1 MESSQ
6 TLMSAD
12 IRFLDTQLAL
22 IHIPLRLYNNFL
34 QAILQLVLPNATC
47 EDSDDDSN
55 GAVQPP
61 DGWDDEQIFINVS
74 VTPVECSIVC
84 SRKLVNE
91 LFVPILESLDS
102 FSRSEIHISREDFV
116 VMQLDGEGLD
126 ADRKVLELTGP
137 LALAGISIFFIT
149 TYYSDYILVPLR
161 YRNRVTQA
169 LEEQG
174 LTFVDSTSSY
184 MNLDHHSRKS
194 SVPAFEVQPPGTPPP
209 ATVSELQTRTFATLK
224 RRNIVPTA
232 DENVRLV
239 RCGTRRDS
247 QSNGHS
253 NPAQD
258 ALHLGFVKCLI
269 SPPHP
274 KFLSLTLADMEAP
287 SLLVDHTLLSNFSPD
302 VLMVS
307 KDEHLVPIT
316 LDLRD
321 LPAESTG
328 IVCGV
333 AARLLGETSEGF
345 QKPVEMSYL
354 STALAGTVMVEEKE
368 LARAMDALRGAENGV
383 LLTLD

>member
-1 MESSQ
+1 M
-6 TLMSAD
+6 
-12 IRFLDTQLAL
+12 
-22 IHIPLRLYNNFL
+22 
-34 QAILQLVLPNATC
+34 
-47 EDSDDDSN
+47 
-55 GAVQPP
+55 
-61 DGWDDEQIFINVS
+61 
-74 VTPVECSIVC
+74 
-84 SRKLVNE
+84 
-91 LFVPILESLDS
+91 
-102 FSRSEIHISREDFV
+102 
-116 VMQLDGEGLD
+116 
-126 ADRKVLELTGP
+126 
-137 LALAGISIFFIT
+137 
-149 TYYSDYILVPLR
+149 
-161 YRNRVTQA
+161 TQA

-194 SVPAFEVQPPGTPPP
+194 SVPTFELQPPGTPPP

-232 DENVRLV
+232 DPNVRLV

-368 LARAMDALRGAENGV
+368 LARAMEALRGAENGV
-383 LLTLD
+383 SSTLD

>member
-1 MESSQ
+1 MLSFQ
-6 TLMSAD
+6 
-12 IRFLDTQLAL
+12 DTHLAL
-22 IHIPLRLYNNFL
+22 IHIPLRFYNNFL
-34 QAILQLVLPNATC
+34 QAILQLLLPTATS
-47 EDSDDDSN
+47 EDSDDDSS

-61 DGWDDEQIFINVS
+61 DGWDDEQIFINIS

-102 FSRSEIHISREDFV
+102 SSTSEVHISREDFV

-194 SVPAFEVQPPGTPPP
+194 SVPTFELQPPGTPPP

-232 DENVRLV
+232 DPNVRLV

-368 LARAMDALRGAENGV
+368 LARAMEALRGAENGV
-383 LLTLD
+383 SSTLD